1 MTVIMTNPMS
11 NLYSQLSTVGIVK
24 SFAKK
29 VLPEWWDDEIA
40 DSASGLQQ
48 AQLYFSRA
56 FNLDI
61 ASLQAGQTQP
71 KFHVVE
77 RKFKL
82 SGNVSAEDVSVGA
95 HYVTAIAKLALQ
107 TIARPQSVVPKDPN
121 ELRLHIINKYSCVN
135 LDGILSYCAEV
146 GIPVIHV
153 EKVPGKK
160 MTGLVARID
169 GRFAI
174 VISKKGHPAYQLF
187 YLAHEL
193 GHIAN
198 EHLTENGFI
207 GDESIGSN
215 DKNDADEKEADAYA
229 IRLLNGNEVKYTAQG
244 TALSPKKLFLAAKRK
259 GEEKNVDIGHI
270 ILNFGNSQK
279 NMPLANMALRE
290 VAGSENGAVVINQAF
305 FSSLNE
311 ELLSDD
317 QLQLLKIA
325 TGYNASTII

>member
-1 MTVIMTNPMS
+1 MTVTTTNPMS
-11 NLYSQLSTVGIVK
+11 NLYNQLNTVGIVK

-40 DSASGLQQ
+40 LSASGLQQ

-82 SGNVSAEDVSVGA
+82 SRNVSAEDVSVGA

-107 TIARPQSVVPKDPN
+107 TIDQPQSVVPKNPN
-121 ELRLHIINKYSCVN
+121 ELRLHITEKYSCVN
-135 LDGILSYCAEV
+135 LNGILSYCKEI
-146 GIPVIHV
+146 GIPVLHI
-153 EKVPGKK
+153 EKLPSKK
-160 MTGLVARID
+160 MTGLAIRED
-169 GRFAI
+169 GQFAI
-174 VISKKGHPAYQLF
+174 VLSKKGHPANQLF

-198 EHLTENGFI
+198 NHLVENGFI
-207 GDESIGSN
+207 ADSNIGSN
-215 DKNDADEKEADAYA
+215 NTNDADEQEADAYA
-229 IRLLNGNEVKYTAQG
+229 IRLLNGRAVKYTAQG
-244 TALSPKKLFLAAKRK
+244 IITSGKQLYIAAKAK
-259 GEEKNVDIGHI
+259 SEEENVDIGHI
-270 ILNFGNSQK
+270 ILNFGNTQG
-279 NMPLANMALRE
+279 NFGLAHMALRRVE
-290 VAGSENGAVVINQAF
+290 GSDNGADVINQAF

-317 QLQLLKIA
+317 QLQLLKTA
-325 TGYNASTII
+325 TGYNVN